1 MTHSLHRQGTRENL
15 SRDYPLV
22 SVAAKGINKKGA
34 GPKLG
39 KFLEICWRHGPVNL
53 GDMKQGSVF
62 TYDAE
67 QIYKNVS
74 DTTIVECVFDDLGKV
89 EAVLRDLK
97 SEDIG
102 MSVVV
107 SGLTDKVDECCKKVG
122 LKIHTVAQSLGVWG
136 DTSLLPRKEVLE
148 ITTMCGH
155 AMVAT
160 ALVEKMIEDIKKGKT
175 TPQKAAE
182 KLAKPC
188 ECGIFNPTRAVE
200 LLAAAAAKES

>member
-15 SRDYPLV
+15 SRDFPLV
-22 SVAAKGINKKGA
+22 AVAAHGINDKGA

-53 GDMKQGSVF
+53 GDMKQGSIF

-74 DTTIVECVFDDLGKV
+74 DTTIVECVFDDLNKV
-89 EAVLRDLK
+89 EAVLRDLRK
-97 SEDIG
+97 EDLG
-102 MSVVV
+102 MPVVV
-107 SGLTDKVDECCKKVG
+107 TGLTDKVRGCCQKVG
-122 LKIHTVAQSLGVWG
+122 LQIHTIAQSLGVWG
-136 DTSLLPRKEVLE
+136 KTELLPRKEILE

-155 AMVAT
+155 AMVSSRY
-160 ALVEKMIEDIKKGKT
+160 VEKMIEDIKKGKT
-175 TPQKAAE
+175 TPEKAAR

-188 ECGIFNPTRAVE
+188 ECGIFNPTRAAE
-200 LLAAAAAKES
+200 LLAAVKK

>member
-1 MTHSLHRQGTRENL
+1 MTHTLHRQGTRENL

-22 SVAAKGINKKGA
+22 AVAAHGINDKGA

-39 KFLEICWRHGPVNL
+39 KFLEICWRHGAVNL

-67 QIYKNVS
+67 KIYKNVS

-97 SEDIG
+97 EADIG
-102 MSVVV
+102 MPVVV
-107 SGLTDKVDECCKKVG
+107 SGLIEPVRECCKKVG
-122 LKIHTVAQSLGVWG
+122 LEIHTVAQSLGVWG
-136 DTSLLPRKEVLE
+136 DTSRLPRKEVLE

-155 AMVAT
+155 AMVSAS
-160 ALVEKMIEDIKKGKT
+160 LVEKMIEDIKKGKMSA
-175 TPQKAAE
+175 QKAAE
-182 KLAKPC
+182 KLTKPC
-188 ECGIFNPTRAVE
+188 ECGIFNPTRAAE
-200 LLAAAAAKES
+200 LLAAAAAK

>member
-1 MTHSLHRQGTRENL
+1 MTHTLHRQGTRESL

-22 SVAAKGINKKGA
+22 SVAAHGFNEKGA

-39 KFLEICWRHGPVNL
+39 RLLEICWKHGPVNL
-53 GDMKQGSVF
+53 GDMKQGSIF

-74 DTTIVECVFDDLGKV
+74 DTTIVECVFDDINKV

-97 SEDIG
+97 KEDIG
-102 MSVVV
+102 MPLVV
-107 SGLTDKVDECCKKVG
+107 SGLLDETRKICKKIG
-122 LKIHTVAQSLGVWG
+122 LEVHTVAQSLGVWG
-136 DTSLLPRKEVLE
+136 KTSLLPRKETLE

-155 AMVAT
+155 GMVA
-160 ALVEKMIEDIKKGKT
+160 ANMVEKMIEDIKKGKIS
-175 TPQKAAE
+175 PEKAAR

-188 ECGIFNPTRAVE
+188 ECGIFNPTRAAE
-200 LLAAAAAKES
+200 LLAAAAGK